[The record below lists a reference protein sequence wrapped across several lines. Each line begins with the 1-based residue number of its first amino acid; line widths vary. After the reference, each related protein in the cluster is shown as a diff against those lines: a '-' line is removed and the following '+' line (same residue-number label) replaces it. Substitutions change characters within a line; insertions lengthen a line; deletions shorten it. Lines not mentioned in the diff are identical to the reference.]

1 MIILKRKIKWN
12 NVFKALILLLI
23 VIALFVIFI
32 KYTKSNDIKPS
43 NVEENNKSVL
53 ETASNSNLTSNENS
67 NNSLTLVMVGDNLI
81 HDKIYKE
88 FKTSTGYDFSPM
100 LSYMKEIIPS
110 YDLAYYNQETIL
122 GGSEIGLS
130 SYPTFNSP
138 YEVGDN
144 MIDIGFNLVSLATNH
159 TLDRGKKA
167 IVNSLN
173 YWSKKSDVLTS
184 GSYLNLNDRNKAN
197 IKIKNGISYAM
208 LNYTYGTNGIA
219 IPNGENY
226 LVNVWPVTGS
236 NPKTDTK
243 YQQYKQQVKED
254 IASIRGKTDLLI
266 VAMHWGTEYKLT
278 PNSYQK
284 DMANYLAS
292 LGVDIVIGTHP
303 HVIEPIEWIGDTLV
317 IYSLGN
323 FVSAHEV
330 INMDNRVGLMTSL
343 TVNKNT
349 EGKIKI
355 ENVDNEL
362 LYMYY
367 TNDYHNFKVIQFSKL
382 NDNLLKNYK
391 NYYNKYKNIVT
402 SLDNTIS
409 VKGIE

>member
-130 SYPTFNSP
+130 SYPAFNSP

-254 IASIRGKTDLLI
+254 ITSIRGKTDLLI

-367 TNDYHNFKVIQFSKL
+367 TNDYHNFKVIPFSKL